1 MHWAFSA
8 SKQGGT
14 PTTEIQEILSPL
26 SVFSLKTRG
35 GLQLLKS
42 GNPFS
47 MFSFF
52 STQGGLPLLRSRKPL
67 FNFQFFLQTRGD
79 SNYWDPEIL
88 SPCSVFPPH
97 KGASHYSDPGNPFST
112 FSFFSKQGGTP
123 TTEIRNSLLHFQLF
137 LQTREGL
144 QLLRSGNP
152 FSMFSFFSKQG
163 RGLQLLRSGNPFSI
177 FSLFSKQGRDSN
189 YWDPKI
195 LFS

>member
-14 PTTEIQEILSPL
+14 PTTEIQEIPSPL

-79 SNYWDPEIL
+79 SNYWDPEFLTPL
-88 SPCSVFPPH
+88 S
-97 KGASHYSDPGNPFST
+97 AFST
-112 FSFFSKQGGTP
+112 NKGGTP
-123 TTEIRNSLLHFQLF
+123 TTEIRKSFLYVQFFFQTRKGTPTTEIRKPFLHLQSF

-144 QLLRSGNP
+144 QLLRSGNH
-152 FSMFSFFSKQG
+152 FSESAKLTLEKCC
-163 RGLQLLRSGNPFSI
+163 R
-177 FSLFSKQGRDSN
+177 K
-189 YWDPKI
+189 
-195 LFS
+195 